1 MAALE
6 LLEKTEYRDVYEL
19 LQPILKKYPKQSLLR
34 KLEEQAIERG
44 KYRLGIISDPNI
56 TCS

>member
-44 KYRLGIISDPNI
+44 KYRLGII
-56 TCS
+56 